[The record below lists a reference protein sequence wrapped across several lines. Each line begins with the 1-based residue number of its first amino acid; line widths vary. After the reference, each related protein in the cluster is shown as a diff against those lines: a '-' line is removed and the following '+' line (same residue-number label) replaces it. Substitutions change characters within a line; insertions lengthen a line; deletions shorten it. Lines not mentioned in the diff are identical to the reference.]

1 MMNNNNDS
9 CVRYCSA
16 LKRVREPR
24 KHVFL
29 RFRKQRSMYTQPA
42 TGLTPA
48 LVIYLL
54 DASDS
59 MNEPCGAAS
68 KIDLVNQTLRAAI
81 KDMVRR
87 SMRDGMPQKRYRL
100 AVFAYSTTPIDVL
113 GGIHDLP
120 ELLQ

>member
-1 MMNNNNDS
+1 
-9 CVRYCSA
+9 
-16 LKRVREPR
+16 
-24 KHVFL
+24 
-29 RFRKQRSMYTQPA
+29 MYTQPA

-113 GGIHDLP
+113 GGI
-120 ELLQ
+120 